1 MLDRVFPHGYAVFS
15 CRIMSQISDRI
26 QQEAEMATRGRKR
39 KAAKEGRSLA
49 LIPYAPESARV
60 EEKIVHTGVAR
71 LEQLAWFRRMDDDT
85 KKAVEGET
93 QQLSSAML
101 NAFRSKLA
109 IGQHLA
115 ALQQLLEGNF
125 VKFLRNFNFNQATAY
140 RYIAGYKNATAVLPK
155 GIIDVAAAKGK
166 NLLGDSE
173 DRPLGIYT
181 AAAKKLPPPRDP
193 SPEDAAKWLDNVEI
207 IRKQLKAQGKDKVE
221 PAEERGVEADPDL
234 LGKEHYRVFRSRWRM
249 LPRNSRSRMNWLEQ
263 QVGMMLTE
271 AGISHKMSFE
281 PVAIPDDFR
290 QGRGRPR
297 LVAVEA

>member
-1 MLDRVFPHGYAVFS
+1 
-15 CRIMSQISDRI
+15 
-26 QQEAEMATRGRKR
+26 MATRGRKR

-49 LIPYAPESARV
+49 LIPYTPNTAAV
-60 EEKIVHTGVAR
+60 EEKIVHVGVAR

-85 KKAVEGET
+85 KAAVEEET
-93 QQLSSAML
+93 EGLSSAL
-101 NAFRSKLA
+101 LGAFRSKLA
-109 IGQHLA
+109 IGQHLTS
-115 ALQQLLEGNF
+115 LQQLLEGNF

-140 RYIAGYKNATAVLPK
+140 RYIAGFKNATAVLPK
-155 GIIDVAAAKGK
+155 RIIDVAAAKGK

-173 DRPLGIYT
+173 DKPLGIYT
-181 AAAKKLPPPRDP
+181 AAAKKLPPPKEP
-193 SPEDAAKWLDNVEI
+193 SAEEAAKWLDNVEI
-207 IRKQLKAQGKDKVE
+207 IRKQLKAAGKGKEE
-221 PAEERGVEADPDL
+221 PVEERGGEGDPDL

-249 LPRNSRSRMNWLEQ
+249 LPKNHRTRQNWLEQ

-297 LVAVEA
+297 LVAVAE